1 MKKTISAIVEG
12 GAATA
17 GPPLGPALGP
27 MGVNAGQV
35 IAKINEL
42 TKDFKGMKVP
52 VKVIVETDDKSFEV
66 EVGSPPASEM
76 IKKAAGVEKG
86 TGTKETVGDISV
98 EELVKVA
105 VSKKSAALGKSTKD
119 VLKEMAGTCKSLG
132 ITIGGLDARDFIREV
147 DEGKHDSVL
156 AGK

>member
-12 GAATA
+12 GAASA

-27 MGVNAGQV
+27 MGVNAGEV

-42 TKDFKGMKVP
+42 TKGFKGMKVP

-76 IKKAAGVEKG
+76 IKKAAGVSKG
-86 TGTKETVGDISV
+86 TGTKETVGDIPA
-98 EELVKVA
+98 EELVKIA
-105 VSKKSAALGKSTKD
+105 AGKKSSSLGRSTKD
-119 VLKEMAGTCKSLG
+119 TLKEVAGTCKSLG
-132 ITIGGLDARDFIREV
+132 ITVEGKDAREFIKEV
-147 DEGKHDSVL
+147 EEGKHDSLL